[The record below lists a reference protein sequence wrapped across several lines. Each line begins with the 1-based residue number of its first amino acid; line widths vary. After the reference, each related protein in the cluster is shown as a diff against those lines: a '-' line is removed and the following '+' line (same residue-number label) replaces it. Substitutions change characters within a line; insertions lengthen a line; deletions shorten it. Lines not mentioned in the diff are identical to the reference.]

1 VLERIIMF
9 AVIVGAA
16 YWYWSGPYQEKIHP
30 GYEATVK
37 QNDEDMEG
45 CIRGEAYKQGTTG
58 AGVGAST
65 ASKQCAEKFNL
76 YELDGHWH
84 SYDTARPN

>member
-16 YWYWSGPYQEKIHP
+16 YWYWSGPYQEKINP
-30 GYEATVK
+30 GYEVTLD
-37 QNDEDMEG
+37 QNDENMKR
-45 CIRGEAYKQGTTG
+45 CIRGAAYKQGTTG
-58 AGVGAST
+58 GGVGGST

-84 SYDTARPN
+84 SYDTARPD